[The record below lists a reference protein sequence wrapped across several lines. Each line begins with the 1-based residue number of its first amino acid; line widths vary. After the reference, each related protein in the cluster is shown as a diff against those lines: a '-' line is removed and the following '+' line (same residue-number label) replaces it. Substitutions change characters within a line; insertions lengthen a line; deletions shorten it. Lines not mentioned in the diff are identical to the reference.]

1 MADRRSFLQFMGL
14 LSGWVIRLH
23 SNCAAPLPPSSIY
36 EELGVQPFINAGG
49 AFTNFGGALMRD
61 EVLQT
66 MQEVSRHSISITELQ
81 EAVGK
86 QIATMLGCEAAL
98 VTAGCASALA
108 LATAA
113 CVAGKDP
120 EKIHR
125 IPDASGMKNEV
136 VVQKTHRFEYDHA
149 IRNVGAKFVEIE
161 TSDELKAVISDRTAM
176 LFFVN
181 SFDAKGKIHREEF
194 ARLANGLK
202 IPALIDAAAD
212 LPPVE
217 NLWALTRMGYD
228 LVAFSGGKSLRGPQ
242 CSGLLLGKK
251 GLVEAAFLNDSP
263 HSDSVGRVSKVGKEE
278 IVGLYRALQLFV
290 QADHN
295 AERSEWERRVSVI
308 ARELSTIPGVKTE
321 MVIPEVPHNR
331 PQLNLQWDRE
341 RISLSPKDIVG
352 MLRSGS
358 PRIELTPGSEE
369 SSTGL
374 DVTVWMLRPNEETIV
389 AQRLSEILMRGSRNP
404 HSGAS

>member
-217 NLWALTRMGYD
+217 NPGPSRGWGTIWWPSAGVRASVDRNVRVFCSARRDWWKQLSSTTHRIPTAWGGYRKW
-228 LVAFSGGKSLRGPQ
+228 GKKKSLGCIERYS
-242 CSGLLLGKK
+242 CSFG
-251 GLVEAAFLNDSP
+251 
-263 HSDSVGRVSKVGKEE
+263 
-278 IVGLYRALQLFV
+278 
-290 QADHN
+290 
-295 AERSEWERRVSVI
+295 
-308 ARELSTIPGVKTE
+308 
-321 MVIPEVPHNR
+321 
-331 PQLNLQWDRE
+331 
-341 RISLSPKDIVG
+341 
-352 MLRSGS
+352 GS
-358 PRIELTPGSEE
+358 
-369 SSTGL
+369 
-374 DVTVWMLRPNEETIV
+374 
-389 AQRLSEILMRGSRNP
+389 
-404 HSGAS
+404 